1 MFKDRNTGSYRTPQ
15 TRGVARVVSVCAVR
29 VAAAQNN
36 YELGPNPD
44 LMNTNPT
51 LKACEK
57 DRRTFQ
63 KAKMVFA
70 LVSISFFG
78 LVTWL
83 SGTES
88 DC

>member
-1 MFKDRNTGSYRTPQ
+1 M
-15 TRGVARVVSVCAVR
+15 R

-36 YELGPNPD
+36 YELGPNPEAT
-44 LMNTNPT
+44 NTNPHT
-51 LKACEK
+51 EGLLEGKE
-57 DRRTFQ
+57 DFLQ
-63 KAKMVFA
+63 AKMVFT